1 MGSLGLYQF
10 LCICAKEEQEIL
22 LSSDLIII
30 NVDLQRTVNLAN
42 LFVFARENL

>member
-22 LSSDLIII
+22 LSSDLIILNEQLI
-30 NVDLQRTVNLAN
+30 
-42 LFVFARENL
+42 